1 MYLVYTSATLGTPP
15 PLPPFERVEI
25 GQPCFRMYNRMIC
38 DDDTNLLVKTSKL

>member
-15 PLPPFERVEI
+15 PPSERVEV
-25 GQPCFRMYNRMIC
+25 GQPSFRIYNRMVC